1 MRKILLLAA
10 PLALT
15 IASAGSALALR
26 TNGASY
32 TVSFDG
38 QRVGTWTLRNK
49 VEDRDTVCRYTV
61 RWHDLSGPPITR
73 TSLCKID
80 ETKAGDNF
88 DCEQARRGGF
98 STIVQ
103 KAGGTCTGFDSAGQQ
118 TNVNIL
124 IGGEND
130 SGQIHGVV
138 EVESTGDV
146 QNLTVE

>member
-88 DCEQARRGGF
+88 DCEQARRGASRRSCRRPAAPAPA
-98 STIVQ
+98 ST
-103 KAGGTCTGFDSAGQQ
+103 ARASRPT
-118 TNVNIL
+118 
-124 IGGEND
+124 
-130 SGQIHGVV
+130 
-138 EVESTGDV
+138 STS
-146 QNLTVE
+146 